1 MFVDKSGRKNKM
13 AGLILVDTDILID
26 LGRDIDIAVARLETE
41 EQQAILSISIITKM
55 ELIVGCQNMK
65 ELDILEEFLNR
76 FEIIGL
82 SEDIAGQAVE
92 LLRTYRLSHG
102 LLIADSLIA
111 ATALNLK
118 SPFLSKNQKHYKFI
132 KGLKILSYPK

>member
-1 MFVDKSGRKNKM
+1 MM
-13 AGLILVDTDILID
+13 ASLVKRTD
-26 LGRDIDIAVARLETE
+26 AVRE